1 MTNIIIKS
9 EPGFSPAID
18 AEIVGTANDYIHND
32 PNGKQMRLDA
42 HGVVKDKGT
51 GGIVYLNYTGIV
63 NITPEL
69 GMILGGD
76 PNAKST
82 EFGDSFIEMRF
93 ETGDE
98 KLKDLELGVFL
109 ALEICR
115 LLDIQ
120 DIKNLRLVSKYHND
134 LAIPFLFHQLQLV
147 FHAESFDRL
156 LAVAQHPV
164 ISKEIKSLYYEPAL
178 IEDHESRDRWE
189 RHVQSPM
196 AIRSARKDPK
206 YTAEQL
212 EVGYV
217 QYEEQLQGQNRLK
230 KTHYGNSQFRQAIP
244 NMPNLQHLVM
254 AISNYRK
261 PASNYFTKTFEP
273 GLHKPF
279 TDATNGH
286 APGLP
291 QLRAF
296 YLAAF
301 QHGLK
306 LRSFVCEGIS
316 RQFLN
321 SSKEDLDKLADVLSE
336 ATDIVLRLNT
346 VIGHRRPVAQWG
358 EHRRDLKN
366 RRIADLLR
374 QIEHL
379 QSLELHLEAAN
390 ATLKEG
396 SAWPPGSR
404 TVENVL

>member
-1 MTNIIIKS
+1 
-9 EPGFSPAID
+9 
-18 AEIVGTANDYIHND
+18 
-32 PNGKQMRLDA
+32 
-42 HGVVKDKGT
+42 
-51 GGIVYLNYTGIV
+51 
-63 NITPEL
+63 
-69 GMILGGD
+69 
-76 PNAKST
+76 
-82 EFGDSFIEMRF
+82 
-93 ETGDE
+93 
-98 KLKDLELGVFL
+98 
-109 ALEICR
+109 
-115 LLDIQ
+115 
-120 DIKNLRLVSKYHND
+120 
-134 LAIPFLFHQLQLV
+134 
-147 FHAESFDRL
+147 
-156 LAVAQHPV
+156 
-164 ISKEIKSLYYEPAL
+164 
-178 IEDHESRDRWE
+178 
-189 RHVQSPM
+189 M

-379 QSLELHLEAAN
+379 QSLELHLEGGARVLGWELQNVVGTSTWSSLTRISLGQLNTTEEDLVHLIERHAM
-390 ATLKEG
+390 TLRNLHLRSIRFRLGRWITALPRMQICLKHKIDVVIEGHLTSQHPLHAFCFGSTG
-396 SAWPPGSR
+396 SADPSHSSSQCYTERRQRVATWFKNGGECPLIG
-404 TVENVL
+404 LGCLA